1 MNAYGDQMSACN
13 WQSKDLY
20 TFSNLVGPLVVA
32 VDARDAGGVGGLLG
46 NVNVEDGAAGGNYPT
61 R

>member
-1 MNAYGDQMSACN
+1 MSACN